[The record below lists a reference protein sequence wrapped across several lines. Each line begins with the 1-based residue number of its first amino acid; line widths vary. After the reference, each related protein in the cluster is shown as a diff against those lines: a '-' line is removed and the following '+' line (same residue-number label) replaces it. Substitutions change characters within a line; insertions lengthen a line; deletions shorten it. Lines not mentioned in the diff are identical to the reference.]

1 MHQPGRVSADAAS
14 VVVSPEAT
22 SPTDRSQPPAH
33 LGARERA
40 EWAAIIARMGE
51 ALLPREAH
59 ALLEAFCAVKV
70 QLQTVSEAL
79 AAFGARVPED
89 KQGWQRYRELTRMR
103 GMLAAQ
109 LASLSTKLRL
119 APSARFDR
127 HWVGAEA
134 RRRAGRP
141 PPWAEVHDDGMLG

>member
-1 MHQPGRVSADAAS
+1 MP
-14 VVVSPEAT
+14 PEAT
-22 SPTDRSQPPAH
+22 LPTNRSQPPAH
-33 LGARERA
+33 LGERERA
-40 EWAAIIARMGE
+40 EWAAIIARIGE
-51 ALLPREAH
+51 ALLPRETH
-59 ALLEAFCAVKV
+59 GLLATFCAVKI
-70 QLQTVSEAL
+70 QLETINEAL
-79 AAFGARVPED
+79 AEFGARVPED

-141 PPWAEVHDDGMLG
+141 PPWAEVHDDAMLG

>member
-1 MHQPGRVSADAAS
+1 MHQPGRVSVDAAS
-14 VVVSPEAT
+14 VVVPPEAT
-22 SPTDRSQPPAH
+22 LPTDRPQPPAH
-33 LGARERA
+33 LGERERA

-51 ALLPREAH
+51 ALLPRETH
-59 ALLEAFCAVKV
+59 GLLATFCAVKI
-70 QLQTVSEAL
+70 QLETINEAL

-103 GMLAAQ
+103 GQLSGQLSSLAV
-109 LASLSTKLRL
+109 KLRL
-119 APSARFDR
+119 APSARYDR

-141 PPWAEVHDDGMLG
+141 PPWAAASDPLCG